1 MSSPREENKSEML
14 IFQLIILTLYVAL
27 GLTVGRKALRK
38 LNNKLFC
45 RGIRHNPRTF
55 F

>member
-1 MSSPREENKSEML
+1 MP
-14 IFQLIILTLYVAL
+14 IFQLIILTLYVTL

-38 LNNKLFC
+38 LNNKIVC

-55 F
+55 Y